1 MVHSKIMSQTNNQQT
16 NKKTKTPPPTTTTNQ
31 DVTVK
36 HFPNIQQEIILDVD
50 KNKIER
56 KT

>member
-16 NKKTKTPPPTTTTNQ
+16 NKQTKTPPPTTTTNQ